1 MALVYPNTY
10 RTGMSNLGF
19 QQVYQRIN
27 QESGVACER
36 VFLPDPGKRADA
48 VVSCETRLPLQQFDI
63 ILFSISFE
71 NDYIHLVDILR
82 HAGIPPRS
90 SERNHLHPLVAAGGV
105 ACFLNPEPIAVFMD
119 FFLLGEAECL
129 VNGFFRLFHQNPGR
143 AGLLSS
149 LETDLPGAYVPSR
162 HPPFSEKIPVRFLK
176 HLDHIQTHTCVLTA
190 QTAFKDKF
198 LVEILKG
205 CPHGCRFCTAG
216 FIYRPP
222 RIYPKENVL
231 NAMDK
236 ASENTRKIGLVSSAI
251 LDHPDIAEI
260 CQYGTDHGFSL
271 SFSSLRADKLDGPMI
286 DLLHRSRVKTA
297 TIAPEAGSERMRR
310 VINKKMTEPD
320 IFHAVEKL
328 VAKDILSLRLYFMIG
343 LPFETD
349 ADVRAIVTLTREIKE
364 RFLTVSRKQKRM
376 GTITL
381 SINAFIPKPATPF
394 QWAALTDDATLKR
407 RIRIISQGL
416 KKTPNVTVNLPS
428 VKTAKISAF
437 LSLGDRK
444 IADVIETACDH
455 GWAYALRHHA
465 DDCRRIIYTP
475 KPVPAV
481 PKTAN
486 TDVCPGL
493 PSLPWDFLDSGISK
507 KFLAAE
513 WHRAEKEQ
521 QSPACPMIDCRR
533 CRICINET

>member
-1 MALVYPNTY
+1 
-10 RTGMSNLGF
+10 
-19 QQVYQRIN
+19 
-27 QESGVACER
+27 
-36 VFLPDPGKRADA
+36 
-48 VVSCETRLPLQQFDI
+48 
-63 ILFSISFE
+63 
-71 NDYIHLVDILR
+71 
-82 HAGIPPRS
+82 
-90 SERNHLHPLVAAGGV
+90 VAAGGV
-105 ACFLNPEPIAVFMD
+105 ACFLNPEPIAPFMD

-129 VNGFFRLFHQNPGR
+129 VNEFFSLFHQYPHR
-143 AGLLSS
+143 TDLLAI
-149 LETDLPGAYVPSR
+149 LETDLPGAYVPAR
-162 HPPFSEKIPVRFLK
+162 HPPFSKKKIPVRFLEN
-176 HLDHIQTHTCVLTA
+176 LDHIQTHTCVLTSH
-190 QTAFKDKF
+190 TAFKDKF

-231 NAMDK
+231 KAMDK
-236 ASENTRKIGLVSSAI
+236 ASGNTRKIGLVSSAI
-251 LDHPDIAEI
+251 LDHPDIADI
-260 CQYGTDHGFSL
+260 CEYGTDHGFSL
-271 SFSSLRADKLDGPMI
+271 SFSSLRADKLDDPMI
-286 DLLHRSRVKTA
+286 DLLHRSKVKTA

-320 IFHAVEKL
+320 IFLAVEKL
-328 VAKDILSLRLYFMIG
+328 VAKDILNLRLYFMIG

-349 ADVRAIVTLTREIKE
+349 DDVRAIVNLTREIKE

-407 RIRIISQGL
+407 RIGIIGQGL
-416 KKTPNVTVNLPS
+416 KKTPNVIVNLPS
-428 VKTAKISAF
+428 VKTAKISAL
-437 LSLGDRK
+437 LSLGDQNT
-444 IADVIETACDH
+444 ADVIETACDH
-455 GWAYALRHHA
+455 GWAYAFRHHM

-475 KPVPAV
+475 KPIPAV
-481 PKTAN
+481 SGIAD
-486 TDVCPGL
+486 TDPCPAL

-513 WHRAEKEQ
+513 WHRAAKEK

-533 CRICINET
+533 CRICINENALK